1 MERMD
6 SEDFVVTEDND
17 ATVEE
22 LSGDHIESR
31 EVPAEDDNVIQVTDG
46 EKDMEDQAQKA
57 FSDIQ
62 EDIVYDGVINQHEQ
76 QAEPNV
82 QSQAG
87 LSAAPLDAFAKRR

>member
-1 MERMD
+1 M
-6 SEDFVVTEDND
+6 
-17 ATVEE
+17 
-22 LSGDHIESR
+22 
-31 EVPAEDDNVIQVTDG
+31 PALPLTAVLGWAPTSIGTL
-46 EKDMEDQAQKA
+46 A
-57 FSDIQ
+57 Q

>member
-1 MERMD
+1 MD
-6 SEDFVVTEDND
+6 IYFN
-17 ATVEE
+17 
-22 LSGDHIESR
+22 
-31 EVPAEDDNVIQVTDG
+31 
-46 EKDMEDQAQKA
+46 EDQAQKA

-87 LSAAPLDAFAKRR
+87 LSAAPLDAFANRR